1 MDRENKMTLNWWQ
14 NITIVCPVNRILRSR
29 GSFIFSLSC
38 WIFPTILLAW
48 LGIWVLQMQ
57 PFAIMICRSVC
68 QIIYGD
74 MRWVK
79 QSTSSAL
86 QRFLSLNHP
95 IIHDTY
101 INKLPVVFI
110 ICVYRSDLDCCVRL
124 IIFTREL
131 INHISLS
138 HCSRSTFDIFSTG
151 SWLDETFLHCYFDA
165 LFTLHTQGQ
174 NTIDYSQGPL
184 SLLFILLKKIT
195 SMSIHFI
202 STKYQFFKSEG
213 IGLDLFSLC
222 IMT

>member
-1 MDRENKMTLNWWQ
+1 MT
-14 NITIVCPVNRILRSR
+14 
-29 GSFIFSLSC
+29 
-38 WIFPTILLAW
+38 
-48 LGIWVLQMQ
+48 
-57 PFAIMICRSVC
+57 FAIMICRSVC
-68 QIIYGD
+68 QIIYGN

-184 SLLFILLKKIT
+184 SLLFILLKKNNVHINSFYQYKVPILQERRNWLGPFLFMHHDLSGKVLLTIT
-195 SMSIHFI
+195 IDKCCS
-202 STKYQFFKSEG
+202 
-213 IGLDLFSLC
+213 LFQWSA
-222 IMT
+222 

>member
-1 MDRENKMTLNWWQ
+1 MFLFVVLNFPNDPPGLIGNLSPSDAAIWPMT
-14 NITIVCPVNRILRSR
+14 
-29 GSFIFSLSC
+29 
-38 WIFPTILLAW
+38 
-48 LGIWVLQMQ
+48 
-57 PFAIMICRSVC
+57 FAIMICRSVC

-110 ICVYRSDLDCCVRL
+110 ICVYRSNLDCCVRL

-195 SMSIHFI
+195 FIPIHFI

>member
-14 NITIVCPVNRILRSR
+14 NITVMCPVNRILRSR
-29 GSFIFSLSC
+29 GSFFSLCRAEFSQRSS
-38 WIFPTILLAW
+38 W
-48 LGIWVLQMQ
+48 LDWESES
-57 PFAIMICRSVC
+57 FRCIMICRSVC
-68 QIIYGD
+68 QIIYGN

-195 SMSIHFI
+195 FISIHFI

>member
-57 PFAIMICRSVC
+57 PF
-68 QIIYGD
+68 G
-74 MRWVK
+74 RWLLP
-79 QSTSSAL
+79 SSAL

-195 SMSIHFI
+195 FISIHFI

-222 IMT
+222 IMN

>member
-14 NITIVCPVNRILRSR
+14 NITVMCPVNRILRSR
-29 GSFIFSLSC
+29 GSLFSLCRAEFSQRSS
-38 WIFPTILLAW
+38 W
-48 LGIWVLQMQ
+48 LDWESES
-57 PFAIMICRSVC
+57 FAIMICRSVC
-68 QIIYGD
+68 QIIYGN

-195 SMSIHFI
+195 FISIHFI
-202 STKYQFFKSEG
+202 STKYQFFKSEE

>member
-1 MDRENKMTLNWWQ
+1 M
-14 NITIVCPVNRILRSR
+14 CPVNRILRSR
-29 GSFIFSLSC
+29 GSFFSLCRAEFSQQSGNLS
-38 WIFPTILLAW
+38 PSDAA
-48 LGIWVLQMQ
+48 IWPMT
-57 PFAIMICRSVC
+57 FAIMICRSVC
-68 QIIYGD
+68 QIIYGN

-165 LFTLHTQGQ
+165 LFTLHT
-174 NTIDYSQGPL
+174 SHPRP
-184 SLLFILLKKIT
+184 
-195 SMSIHFI
+195 
-202 STKYQFFKSEG
+202 KYYR
-213 IGLDLFSLC
+213 L
-222 IMT
+222 